1 MGGNSIAQRRNFF
14 ATATATRICGPLFV
28 VTAACIA
35 SAFLSATAALAFE
48 RGSWTA
54 ERLLKEVD
62 PLISVRVVCEQR
74 KEGDKIRTFFC
85 PDGNTCVKDGG
96 AWKCRSAQAPQ
107 APQTPRPGP
116 TQTCADCDVQ
126 RSRCFTG
133 CDNNPNL
140 QARAECVNRCNG
152 AYKCVIGYDC
162 R

>member
-1 MGGNSIAQRRNFF
+1 MGGNTIARRPDFF
-14 ATATATRICGPLFV
+14 TTTTAVRIFGRLFV
-28 VTAACIA
+28 VIA
-35 SAFLSATAALAFE
+35 VGIVSAFLSATAAPAFE

-54 ERLLKEVD
+54 ERLLKEID
-62 PLISVRVVCEQR
+62 LLTSARVVCEQR

-85 PDGNTCVKDGG
+85 PDGNTCFKDGG
-96 AWKCRSAQAPQ
+96 TWKCRSAQAPQ
-107 APQTPRPGP
+107 TPQTPRPGP
-116 TQTCADCDVQ
+116 TQSCADCDVQ

-140 QARAECVNRCNG
+140 QARAECVNRCNA